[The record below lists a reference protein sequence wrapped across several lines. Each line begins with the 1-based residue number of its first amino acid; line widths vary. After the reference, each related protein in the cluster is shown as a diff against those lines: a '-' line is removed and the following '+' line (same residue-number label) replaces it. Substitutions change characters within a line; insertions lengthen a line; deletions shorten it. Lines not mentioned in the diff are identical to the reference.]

1 MKRFSQLNL
10 TKGIIVLFTLGLS
23 LILYSAIPGYYYS
36 VLQVQAQVQQQEP
49 PPQPPPRM
57 GIKITSAS
65 TG

>member
-1 MKRFSQLNL
+1 MKRFNQFEL
-10 TKGIIVLFTLGLS
+10 TKGIIVLFTQVS
-23 LILYSAIPGYYYS
+23 LILYSAIPDYYYS

-57 GIKITSAS
+57 SIKITSAS